1 MPPVTIQ
8 DDEKFNLILADKKI
22 YSDNNNMLINS
33 NNTNIHPVTV
43 VLGSQSKYPLRSKRR
58 HLLDISLTTHKCF
71 LLLIILSGL
80 VIISF
85 IEVTRLKMNYKNI
98 INEQIKTKEII
109 EYLKNFLSNVNQ
121 TIQQLANRVEIYDQ
135 EKRMNNILIQIDNLL
150 K

>member
-1 MPPVTIQ
+1 MPPVNIQ
-8 DDEKFNLILADKKI
+8 DDEKLNLILADKKI

-58 HLLDISLTTHKCF
+58 HLLDISLTTHKC
-71 LLLIILSGL
+71 LLLLILSGL

-85 IEVTRLKMNYKNI
+85 IEVTQLKMNYKNI

-109 EYLKNFLSNVNQ
+109 EYLKNFVSNVNQ
-121 TIQQLANRVEIYDQ
+121 TIQQLANRVEIYNQ